1 MRILL
6 VAAVLA
12 ASACFPVTHAD
23 YVDFIKANGVTYIA
37 GDYAGDERLG
47 RSLTDA
53 DLGAEQFRVKQR
65 LTEAGR
71 PVGYLPVDG
80 DAAFVAAGEPVYAVK
95 GYATTF
101 RLAARR
107 DGRIATYE
115 ADSNP
120 AAKSGRD
127 LLDLDGK
134 VRSLALVSQRDGRTV
149 LGRMSDPARIREL
162 VALVLAA
169 PVDQSAPHL
178 RSGPPTA
185 PPGMPTPPIVP
196 TQTGAVV
203 AFELS
208 DGTATRRSYDLVNGV
223 LHRGIQVA
231 GALRTTVEALVAAAP
246 TPTPVPAMVNLTKRY
261 DLARATRA
269 TLKSAES
276 GVRQD
281 PSLAARLAAALD
293 VELPARAAT
302 QRPNTIPPVIIFEF
316 ADRIVSLVY
325 DREADLLIV
334 VAPRDEFGVVPTS
347 AVRDLLD
354 PASLERAR

>member
-12 ASACFPVTHAD
+12 ASACFPVTHVD
-23 YVDFIKANGVTYIA
+23 YVDFIKANGVMYLA
-37 GDYAGDERLG
+37 SDYAGDERLG
-47 RSLTDA
+47 RALTDA

-65 LTEAGR
+65 LTDGSR
-71 PVGYLPVDG
+71 PGGYLPVDG

-107 DGRIATYE
+107 DGRIVTYE

-134 VRSLALVSQRDGRTV
+134 VRSLALLSQKDGRTV
-149 LGRMSDPARIREL
+149 LGRITDPARMREL

-169 PVDQSAPHL
+169 PVDQSPPPL
-178 RSGPPTA
+178 RPGWATV
-185 PPGMPTPPIVP
+185 PPGMPTQPIVP
-196 TQTGAVV
+196 PQTSVFV

-208 DGTATRRSYDLVNGV
+208 DGTATRRSYDLVNGI

-231 GALRTTVEALVAAAP
+231 GAFRTTVEELVAAAP
-246 TPTPVPAMVNLTKRY
+246 TPTPVPATLNLTKRY

-269 TLKSAES
+269 TVKSAES

-281 PSLAARLAAALD
+281 PSLAARLATALD

-302 QRPNTIPPVIIFEF
+302 QRPNTTPPVIIFEL

-334 VAPRDEFGVVPTS
+334 VAPQDEFGVVPTS